1 MGKRKNSAHCY
12 QNLVHLISAECMI
25 DPFKHILIH
34 IISLFLKSSIN
45 GIVKVQTQKIVL
57 ILEKKTL
64 DHRFHNHLQV
74 AKQDD
79 QLISQCILIQTISMS
94 KCILNQTT
102 G

>member
-1 MGKRKNSAHCY
+1 
-12 QNLVHLISAECMI
+12 MI
-25 DPFKHILIH
+25 DPFKRILIH

-45 GIVKVQTQKIVL
+45 GIVKVQTQNIVL
-57 ILEKKTL
+57 ILEKKPL

-94 KCILNQTT
+94 KCILNQPI
-102 G
+102 GQCVLN